1 MNVRIDSSSFLEIN
15 METLFNEFYQSFFS
29 DFDFAIND
37 LHKSLLQGIVNY
49 FFIL

>member
-15 METLFNEFYQSFFS
+15 METLFNELYKSFFS
-29 DFDFAIND
+29 YFDFAIND
-37 LHKSLLQGIVNY
+37 LDKSLLQGIVNY